1 MPVGNPV
8 PIVVCAVLGVSALAI
23 SLRLRRRQRLLA
35 DLPTSKTQGIFIG
48 LVEVCGTAEST
59 APLRS
64 YLAEAA
70 CVHFAF
76 HVDEQW
82 ERTVTETYTDD
93 KGQTQTRTRTESG
106 WTTVAQGGRL
116 EDFYLKDDTGA
127 VLIRPDGAKLEPQT
141 LVDTVVGRGDPLYYG
156 KGPDVRVADSCN
168 RRRFVE
174 HAIPLHAALYVVG
187 QSRERAD
194 IVAPEIAAAKEA
206 PLFLIST
213 RTEKSVQRAAA
224 GWSWFWWVAGLALTL
239 AAGFIAAKQLSH
251 GAFQRHDPALPL
263 LLIASSGV
271 AYFLLWAATWTWMVF
286 NSLIGLR
293 NRVRQA
299 WSLVDVQLK
308 RRHDLIPNLVAI
320 VSGLSAHEASVQT
333 TVTAL
338 RGQMNAT
345 PPGVAGPDFDG
356 VAGQLRVVAEKYP
369 ALVAQEGFTS
379 LHRQLVE
386 TEQRIALA
394 RAYYNDIATHF
405 ATRLERV
412 PDRWVAAIVRMQPE
426 PLLTAA
432 NFERAPVQIKLTDT
446 TPAAST
452 SPRARTDAN

>member
-1 MPVGNPV
+1 MFDGNPV
-8 PIVVCAVLGVSALAI
+8 PIIVCAVLGVLALAI

-48 LVEVCGTAEST
+48 FVEVCGTAEST

-64 YLAEAA
+64 YLAETP

-76 HVDEQW
+76 HIDEQW

-106 WTTVAQGGRL
+106 WTTVAQGGQI
-116 EDFYLKDDTGA
+116 EDFYLKDDTGT
-127 VLIRPDGAKLEPQT
+127 VLVRPNGAKLEPEA
-141 LVDTVVGRGDPLYYG
+141 LVDTVVSRGDPLYYG
-156 KGPDVRVADSCN
+156 KGPDTRVTDSCH

-174 HAIPLHAALYVVG
+174 HAIPLHAPLYVVG
-187 QSRERAD
+187 QARERSD
-194 IVAPEIAAAKEA
+194 VVAPEIAAAKEA
-206 PLFLIST
+206 PLFMIST
-213 RTEKSVQRAAA
+213 RSEKSVQRGTA
-224 GWSWFWWVAGLALTL
+224 GWSWFWWVFGLGLAT
-239 AAGFIAAKQLSH
+239 AAAFFIVTNLPSAR
-251 GAFQRHDPALPL
+251 FTRNDPAAFVLPFGL
-263 LLIASSGV
+263 GIA
-271 AYFLLWAATWTWMVF
+271 AYFLLWAACWTWMVF

-320 VSGLSAHEASVQT
+320 VSGLSTHEASVQS
-333 TVTAL
+333 TVAAL
-338 RGQMNAT
+338 RAQMSAT

-356 VAGQLRVVAEKYP
+356 IAGQLRAVAEKYP
-369 ALVAQEGFTS
+369 TLVAQEGFTS

-405 ATRLERV
+405 TTRLERV
-412 PDRWVAAIVRMQPE
+412 PDRWVAGIVRMQPE

-432 NFERAPVQIKLTDT
+432 NFERAPVQVKLADT
-446 TPAAST
+446 APAAST
-452 SPRARTDAN
+452 SSSP

>member
-1 MPVGNPV
+1 MSDGNPA
-8 PIVVCAVLGVSALAI
+8 PIIVCAVLGVLALAI

-48 LVEVCGTAEST
+48 FVEACGTAESP
-59 APLRS
+59 APLHS
-64 YLAEAA
+64 YLAEAP

-76 HVDEQW
+76 HIDEQW

-106 WTTVAQGGRL
+106 WTTVAQGGQI
-116 EDFYLKDDTGA
+116 EDFYLQDDTGT
-127 VLIRPDGAKLEPQT
+127 VLVRPNGAKLEPVA
-141 LVDTVVGRGDPLYYG
+141 LVDTVVSRGDSLYYG
-156 KGPDVRVADSCN
+156 KGPDTRVADSCH

-174 HAIPLHAALYVVG
+174 HAIPLHAPLYVVG
-187 QSRERAD
+187 QARERSD
-194 IVAPEIAAAKEA
+194 VVAPEIAAAKEA

-213 RTEKSVQRAAA
+213 RSEKSVQRGAA
-224 GWSWFWWVAGLALTL
+224 GWSWFWWVAGLAF
-239 AAGFIAAKQLSH
+239 AIATAWILVATPGRVRFSSD
-251 GAFQRHDPALPL
+251 DPSKFVAPVGISVASYL
-263 LLIASSGV
+263 LL
-271 AYFLLWAATWTWMVF
+271 WTAAWTWMVF

-333 TVTAL
+333 TVAAL
-338 RGQMNAT
+338 RAQMSAT

-356 VAGQLRVVAEKYP
+356 VAGQLRAVVEKYP
-369 ALVAQEGFTS
+369 TLVAQEGFTS

-412 PDRWVAAIVRMQPE
+412 PDRWVAGIVRMQPE

-432 NFERAPVQIKLTDT
+432 NFERAPVQVKLADT

-452 SPRARTDAN
+452 PSSS